1 MDRTIKTIQQKKL
14 LQKSQTWE
22 ELKELQIKKLCA
34 ETDFSINKMVSCHVP
49 METLRVDLEKFK
61 GGNNKL
67 F

>member
-1 MDRTIKTIQQKKL
+1 MDRTIKTNQQKKL

-22 ELKELQIKKLCA
+22 ELKELQIKKLRV
-34 ETDFSINKMVSCHVP
+34 ETDFSINKMVSCHVL